1 MQITA
6 EMVKKL
12 RNMTNAGMMDCKKS
26 LVETNG
32 NIEEAIK
39 YLRKKGIAKAA
50 KKAART
56 TKEGIIASY
65 IHAGDKLGVL
75 LELNCETDFVAKT
88 DEFQNLAKDIC
99 MQITATD
106 PRYISRDDVPE
117 KVIEEE
123 KNIYTE
129 QAKQSGKPKDIAE
142 KIAEGKLNKF
152 FSEVCLQEQPFIKE
166 AEQSVEDI
174 IKLVISKIGENITI
188 GRFIRFQLGDD
199 NS

>member
-12 RNMTNAGMMDCKKS
+12 RNMTNAGMMDCKKA

-39 YLRKKGIAKAA
+39 YLRKKGIAKAT
-50 KKAART
+50 KKADRI

-65 IHAGDKLGVL
+65 IHAGGKLGVL

-106 PRYISRDDVPE
+106 PRYISRDDAPE

-123 KNIYTE
+123 KNIYME
-129 QAKQSGKPKDIAE
+129 QAKQSGKPKNIAE

-152 FSEVCLQEQPFIKE
+152 FSEVCLLEQPFIKE

-174 IKLVISKIGENITI
+174 IKLVISKIGENISI
-188 GRFIRFQLGDD
+188 GRFIRYQLGDR
-199 NS
+199 

>member
-1 MQITA
+1 
-6 EMVKKL
+6 
-12 RNMTNAGMMDCKKS
+12 MTNAGMMDCKKS